1 MYVLGLKPEP
11 RTRDRPRRVKVMKG
25 VGVSR

>member
-11 RTRDRPRRVKVMKG
+11 RTRDCSRRVKVMKG
-25 VGVSR
+25 VRVSR